1 MNKRGKSLFLI
12 FGIILF
18 LLILLF
24 TIMIYAAS
32 FSDISQSNFNNGT
45 YANTSYNGSAVVL
58 VGSNLSGTFASR
70 VFDAVSVSSWDN
82 FSASFNIPAK
92 EYIYAVDNQADV
104 WNSSDSA
111 VTWNLVKDDYN
122 NGDGNGVTTSFFNK
136 SGSYFIIFNQ
146 DVWRSKNSGR
156 NWSKVTTDFNGGN
169 GNIFGL
175 VVNNSNT
182 LIAADAA
189 ADIWISVNQGVNWTL
204 IKDDYNG
211 AAGNNVDDMAID
223 SSNNLYLLDVQDV
236 WKSSDSGVT
245 WSKVNDDF
253 NGAGDAQAG
262 QAITID
268 SQGNVYVVDGGED
281 VFKSTDGGATFIKTI
296 ADLNTA
302 SNGAVS
308 TITSILKTANVT
320 FQVKTCSLSNCSDGN
335 FVGPGNSTDTF
346 FTNSF
351 NNLSSLNLTGRY
363 FQYKVYLTRED
374 SGIAPQLYNVSI
386 ESIIINRAPSVMILS
401 PSNNIKFTSNISLS
415 LNFSVS
421 DIDNNLGSCWY
432 NIDGDTNKTLSN
444 CQNSSFNVSQGNH
457 TIRLYANDTL
467 GEINS
472 SSVFFSVDSI
482 NPRVSV
488 NYPTNNSYNLVQTL
502 LNYTASD
509 SNLQSCWYSTDNGIT
524 NTTITCGQNASGLTS
539 SQGSNI
545 WKVYTNDT
553 FGNINTSSVTF
564 SVDSI
569 SPSISIIYP
578 SQGAAFGFNTSINL
592 NYSVLDSN
600 LQSCWFNIDNALN
613 KTISNCQNTTFNTSE
628 GSHTLNVYSNDSYGN
643 LGSSS
648 ANFSVAVGAPSISL
662 NSPGVDAYLNYTL
675 VTFNY
680 TATDIDLQACELWGN
695 FTGSFIMNKTNSTLI
710 SGQQSSFSLNLLD
723 GNYIWNIMCNDTQGN
738 SAFNGNRSLNI
749 DTTSPSVTISEPT
762 GTKTSIIGIPLTFS
776 ISDVS
781 PTVCVYNVSFSSTG
795 NTVIGNT
802 KISNCS
808 STSFDVD
815 SESSYTL
822 YLKINDSAGNSR
834 TSSSNFSVSG
844 SSSGGGSGSSGGSSG
859 GGGGSSFGLVPLT
872 TLKGKL
878 EIESLS
884 NIIINPGESK
894 RLTLNVKN
902 SGLSFLNSCR
912 LIGSGNYSSWIE
924 SSESRKL
931 GGGESADFI
940 FTIKAPND
948 AKSGKYNI
956 IINVECSETKEI
968 TNFDA
973 EIIEQKLAFNIL
985 DVKREQE
992 NSVRVRYSIEEA
1004 SGLSQNVEMQFLL
1017 FNSDNRKIAEIKDS
1031 KTIAENSVA
1040 EFEVLMPIDPSLKG
1054 DFNLLV
1060 NINSETYSTFVQES
1074 VVLSAPVSGFALF
1087 QRDAGTDN
1095 IIAGVIIVLFL
1106 IFAFFM
1112 VGRIMRLKRQAVKTR
1127 DFR

>member
-146 DVWRSKNSGR
+146 DVWRSENSGGNWTKLTSDYNGAEGQNAFSAAADKGNLMYIIEGDQDVWR
-156 NWSKVTTDFNGGN
+156 SNNSGINWSKVTTDFNGGN

-281 VFKSTDGGATFIKTI
+281 VFKSTDGGATFIQTI

-335 FVGPGNSTDTF
+335 FVGPDNTSNTYF
-346 FTNSF
+346 SSNF
-351 NNLSSLNLTGRY
+351 NNLTGLNLNSRY
-363 FQYKVYLTRED
+363 FQYKVYLSRED
-374 SGIAPQLYNVSI
+374 LNIAPQLFNVSI
-386 ESIIINRAPSVMILS
+386 SYTVLDNTAPNITIISPLNQSYNNATILV
-401 PSNNIKFTSNISLS
+401 NISAS
-415 LNFSVS
+415 DTSGVS
-421 DIDNNLGSCWY
+421 SIWFYNGSA
-432 NIDGDTNKTLSN
+432 NITYTN
-444 CQNSSFNVSQGNH
+444 
-457 TIRLYANDTL
+457 
-467 GEINS
+467 
-472 SSVFFSVDSI
+472 
-482 NPRVSV
+482 PV
-488 NYPTNNSYNLVQTL
+488 NYVFL
-502 LNYTASD
+502 
-509 SNLQSCWYSTDNGIT
+509 
-524 NTTITCGQNASGLTS
+524 
-539 SQGSNI
+539 QGSNKI
-545 WKVYTNDT
+545 IAYANDT

-859 GGGGSSFGLVPLT
+859 GGGGSSFGLVPFT